1 MNSDEVVKKI
11 ISFYIIGSFCIYVE
25 VFNGGFLLI
34 LEGGL
39 SYIYIKLFLNRLY
52 LFNWIIVF

>member
-1 MNSDEVVKKI
+1 MMKLLKKI

-52 LFNWIIVF
+52 LFN